1 MKKCIEG
8 ENSREKLLAGVNKI
22 ANVVKCTLGPKG
34 RNVVLDRKFGTPLIT
49 NDGVSIAKEFEV
61 EEPFENMGVKLVKE
75 VCQKTNDVAGDGTTT
90 AIVMAQKL
98 LEKGLECAKEI
109 NPVVINKVFCRA
121 CDDATNYIKSVS
133 KDISQTS
140 DIENIATVSSQSEYI
155 GKLIAE
161 AYKIIGTDGKISLQ
175 DSKSDKT
182 SLVLQDGFVLKSGY
196 VSPYLCTNREKGYA
210 EFDNCLLL
218 ITSKKINTFQ
228 ELLPIFEGLIK
239 VAKPLVILCDDID
252 AEALSPIVVNKMRG
266 AFSCVVVKAPLYGD
280 KKLATL
286 QDVACA
292 VGSEV
297 LTDNNGKSFADI
309 DINSLCELKHVKIT
323 KDSTV
328 FVASNCDKT
337 RLNDRIRLIKSQ
349 IENCTNSYDKD
360 MLESRLCNLLGGVAT
375 IFVGAN
381 TEIEQ
386 KELKLRIEDAI
397 NATTAGLSE
406 GIVAGGGITLLRAS
420 EKMLP
425 HAKGLSKDEQKCY
438 MAFCEGLKEPFRQ
451 ILQNAG
457 KNISEVEET
466 VLKSKNLGYG
476 YDALNDEYCDL
487 LQRGIVDPAKVTIQA
502 LCNATSVVKT
512 MITTQALLCDEE

>member
-8 ENSREKLLAGVNKI
+8 DYSRQKLLAGVNKI

-90 AIVMAQKL
+90 AIVMAQKM
-98 LEKGLECAKEI
+98 LEKGLECAQEI
-109 NPVVINKVFCRA
+109 NPVIINKAFSMA
-121 CDDATNYIKSVS
+121 CDDATNYIKSVA
-133 KDISQTS
+133 KDISQPR
-140 DIENIATVSSQSEYI
+140 DIENIATVSAQSEYI
-155 GKLIAE
+155 GELIAE
-161 AYKIIGTDGKISLQ
+161 AYKLIGTDGRISLQ
-175 DSKSDKT
+175 DSKTDKT

-196 VSPYLCTNREKGYA
+196 VSPYLCTNLQKGYA
-210 EFDNCLLL
+210 EFENCLLL
-218 ITSKKINTFQ
+218 ITSKRINTFQ
-228 ELLPIFEGLIK
+228 EILPIFEQLIK

-266 AFSCVVVKAPLYGD
+266 AFSCVVVKAPMYGD

-286 QDVACA
+286 HDVACA
-292 VGSEV
+292 VGGEV
-297 LTDNNGKSFADI
+297 LSDNSGKSFADI
-309 DINSLCELKHVKIT
+309 NISSLCELKHVKIT
-323 KDSTV
+323 KDSTI
-328 FVASNCDKT
+328 FVASNCDRTK
-337 RLNDRIRLIKSQ
+337 LNDRIRLIKSQ
-349 IENCTNSYDKD
+349 IENCTSSFDKD
-360 MLESRLCNLLGGVAT
+360 MLETRLCNLVGGVAT

-397 NATTAGLSE
+397 NATTAGLAE
-406 GIVAGGGITLLRAS
+406 GIVAGGGITLLRTS
-420 EKMLP
+420 EKMLSNTK
-425 HAKGLSKDEQKCY
+425 ALSKDEQKCY
-438 MAFCEGLKEPFRQ
+438 GAFCEALKEPFRQ

-457 KNISEVEET
+457 KNITEVEEN
-466 VLKSKNLGYG
+466 VLKNKDFGYG
-476 YDALNDEYCDL
+476 YDAMKDEYTNL